1 MAIFEH
7 IRLFNAGVWQA
18 AQEDE
23 PHGLI
28 ERSKQINSRVVL
40 QSIMLASIYI
50 FGRYQKH
57 NKSQKGA
64 KELPGRI
71 SILVATM
78 DRPTE

>member
-23 PHGLI
+23 PHGSI

-40 QSIMLASIYI
+40 QSIMLASISFLADI
-50 FGRYQKH
+50 GSTTMPKR
-57 NKSQKGA
+57 SKGTH
-64 KELPGRI
+64 KQNLDPCSNYGSSE
-71 SILVATM
+71 
-78 DRPTE
+78 